1 MALTK
6 LLYFNCHL
14 FLYILLDLKG
24 GFIFF
29 QHVLQCAPGILNKH
43 IAKLLSSNNN
53 LFSLSQ
59 ENTIAQRNP
68 YFEQL
73 HSESQSPD
81 NSNTQDLYQRYGYE
95 RFGGA

>member
-1 MALTK
+1 M
-6 LLYFNCHL
+6 
-14 FLYILLDLKG
+14 
-24 GFIFF
+24 
-29 QHVLQCAPGILNKH
+29 HVLQCAPGILNKH